1 MSGQSD
7 DELLGMGSRI
17 TRRDFFNGAMVA
29 SGAALVAGCSGD
41 AGKAADGP
49 WAPSGSSWTGYGGV
63 GDYAWSNGN
72 TQAVVDAAH
81 GIRDGLYADP
91 SAKAV
96 DEDFDLVIVGG
107 GFSGMTAAYEFS
119 KRAGAGKTC
128 LLLDNHP
135 VVGGEA
141 KQNEFEVDGQRLIA
155 PQGSNG
161 AIVPRPAYVRGSFGE
176 GTYDIFTDY
185 YREFGLP
192 TEYDLEPLGGG
203 AEKYELTDYHF
214 GPMAPAWEKAYATG
228 YHFPGTGWVA
238 DPTKD
243 GFAKTPWSA
252 SAKKQL
258 DDFVADRRDGLAGV
272 ADPEKWLDTLT
283 YYQLLD
289 KLGYGAEV
297 RNYIDPGIAVGNYGV
312 CGSGISAF
320 AAHRL
325 RLPGTTIKDKVISS
339 SDIGLV
345 SFPGGN
351 TAFMRIMLARMIPGA
366 IRTQETGSLASVGGT
381 IDPAK
386 LDRAGNKVRI
396 RTGSTAIDVRHP
408 GDAAKA
414 DHAIVSYVCDGK
426 VRRVR
431 AKAVVMASG
440 GWVNRHI
447 VADMPEGHRKAY
459 GEFHHGPV
467 MIANVALRN
476 WRAFDRLGF
485 TNTRWFDALGW
496 QTSIRR
502 NVDMG
507 GAKTFT
513 PDSPTV
519 LTFYIPFLHPNL
531 PGPQQGPAGRAQLFT
546 TSYADFERQLR
557 EQLTAGFAAAG
568 FDAKR
573 DIAGI
578 ILNRWGHAYVAPQP
592 GFYFGRD
599 GAPPPSDV
607 IRQPHG
613 RIVFAHSELLGEMA
627 MAHAMHEAHRAAGQV
642 MDML

>member
-1 MSGQSD
+1 MSGQRD

-17 TRRDFFNGAMVA
+17 TRRDFFNGTLAA
-29 SGAALVAGCSGD
+29 SGAALMAGCGRGASGD
-41 AGKAADGP
+41 GNNP
-49 WAPSGSSWTGYGGV
+49 WAPSGSPWTGYGGV

-72 TQAVVDAAH
+72 TRAVVDAAH

-91 SAKAV
+91 TMKTV
-96 DEDFDLVIVGG
+96 DEEFDLVIVGG
-107 GFSGMTAAYEFS
+107 GFSGMTAAYEFF
-119 KRAGAGKTC
+119 KRSAAGATC
-128 LLLDNHP
+128 LLIENHP

-141 KQNEFEVDGQRLIA
+141 KQNEFDVDGHRLIA

-161 AIVPRPAYVRGSFGE
+161 AVVPNDNYVRGTFGD
-176 GTYDIFTDY
+176 GNYDIFTDY

-192 TEYDLEPLGGG
+192 TKYALEPLGGG
-203 AEKYELTDYHF
+203 AEKYSLTDYHF

-228 YHFPGTGWVA
+228 YHFPGTGWVK

-252 SAKKQL
+252 SAQKDL
-258 DDFVADRRDGLAGV
+258 DDFVADRRDVLSGV
-272 ADPEKWLDTLT
+272 ANPEAWLDSIT
-283 YYQLLD
+283 YYDLLD

-297 RNYIDPGIAVGNYGV
+297 RSYIDPGIAVGNYGV
-312 CGSGISAF
+312 CGNGISAYS
-320 AAHRL
+320 AHRL
-325 RLPGTTIKDKVISS
+325 RLPGTTIKGKVISS
-339 SDIGLV
+339 PDIGLV

-351 TAFMRIMLARMIPGA
+351 TAFMRIMLQRMIPGA
-366 IRTQETGSLASVGGT
+366 IQTEAKGSLAAIGGT
-381 IDPAK
+381 IDPTR
-386 LDRAGNKVRI
+386 LDRPGNKIRI
-396 RTGSTAIDVRHP
+396 RGGSTAIDVRHSEDP
-408 GDAAKA
+408 AKA
-414 DHAIVSYVCDGK
+414 GHAIVSYARGGK
-426 VRRVR
+426 LRRVR

-440 GWVNRHI
+440 GWVNRRI
-447 VADMPEGHRKAY
+447 VVDMPDDHRNAY
-459 GEFHHGPV
+459 AEFHHGPV
-467 MIANVALRN
+467 MVANVALRN
-476 WRAFDRLGF
+476 WRFFDKLSF

-507 GAKTFT
+507 GAETFT

-519 LTFYIPFLHPNL
+519 LTFYIPFLHPEL
-531 PGPQQGPAGRAQLFT
+531 PGPQQGMAGRATLFA
-546 TSYADFERQLR
+546 TSYSNFERQLR
-557 EQLTAGFAAAG
+557 QQLTTGFAVAG

-607 IRQPHG
+607 IRKPHG

-627 MAHAMHEAHRAAGQV
+627 MAHAMHEAYRAVGQV
-642 MDML
+642 MEMM

>member
-1 MSGQSD
+1 MN
-7 DELLGMGSRI
+7 SRI
-17 TRRDFFNGAMVA
+17 TRRDFVNGVIAAGGAGLM
-29 SGAALVAGCSGD
+29 SGCGGP
-41 AGKAADGP
+41 GGAADGP
-49 WAPSGSSWTGYGGV
+49 WAPSGSPWTGYGGV

-81 GIRDGLYADP
+81 GIRDRLYADP
-91 SAKAV
+91 AAKPV

-119 KRAGAGKTC
+119 KRAAAGATC

-141 KQNEFEVDGQRLIA
+141 KQNEFDVDGHRLIA

-161 AIVPRPAYVRGSFGE
+161 AIVPHANYVRGSFGE

-192 TEYDLEPLGGG
+192 TKYELEPLGGG

-214 GPMAPAWEKAYATG
+214 GPMVPAWEKAYATG
-228 YHFPGTGWVA
+228 YHFPGKGWVA
-238 DPTKD
+238 NPTKD
-243 GFAKTPWSA
+243 GFASTPWSEGA
-252 SAKKQL
+252 RRQL
-258 DDFVADRRDGLAGV
+258 DDFVADRRDVLAGV
-272 ADPEKWLDTLT
+272 PDPEKWLDTIT
-283 YYQLLD
+283 YYDLLD

-297 RNYIDPGIAVGNYGV
+297 RSYIDPGIAVGNYGMS
-312 CGSGISAF
+312 GSAISAF

-325 RLPGTTIKDKVISS
+325 RLPGTTIKGKVISS

-351 TAFMRIMLARMIPGA
+351 TAFMRIMLQRMIPGA
-366 IRTQETGSLASVGGT
+366 IRTEGQGSLAAVGGT
-381 IDPAK
+381 IEPAK
-386 LDRAGNKVRI
+386 IDRPGNRVRI
-396 RTGSTAIDVRHP
+396 RLGSTAIDVRHP
-408 GDAAKA
+408 GDPAKA
-414 DHAIVSYVCDGK
+414 EHAIVSYVRDGK
-426 VRRVR
+426 VRRAR

-440 GWVNRHI
+440 GWVNRNI
-447 VADMPEGHRKAY
+447 VADLPAAHRAAY

-476 WRAFDRLGF
+476 WRFFDKLGF

-502 NVDMG
+502 NVVLG
-507 GAKTFT
+507 KAEPFT

-519 LTFYIPFLHPNL
+519 LTFYIPFLHPDL
-531 PGPQQGPAGRAQLFT
+531 PGAAQGPAGRARLFA

-599 GAPPPSDV
+599 GAPPPSDI

-627 MAHAMHEAHRAAGQV
+627 MAHAMHEAHRAAGQI
-642 MDML
+642 MTML

>member
-1 MSGQSD
+1 MSGQRS

-17 TRRDFFNGAMVA
+17 TRRDFVNG
-29 SGAALVAGCSGD
+29 ALVAGGAALMSGCGGTG
-41 AGKAADGP
+41 ATDGP
-49 WAPSGSSWTGYGGV
+49 WAPSGSPWTGFGGV

-72 TQAVVDAAH
+72 TRAVVDAAH
-81 GIRDGLYADP
+81 GIRDRLYPDP
-91 SAKAV
+91 AARAV
-96 DEDFDLVIVGG
+96 DEDFDLVVVGG

-119 KRAGAGKTC
+119 KRAADGATC

-141 KQNEFEVDGQRLIA
+141 KQNEFDVDGHRLIA

-161 AIVPRPAYVRGSFGE
+161 AIVPLPGYVRGSFGE

-228 YHFPGTGWVA
+228 YHFPGKGWVA
-238 DPTKD
+238 NPTGD
-243 GFAKTPWSA
+243 GFANTPWPA
-252 SAKKQL
+252 PVRKEL
-258 DDFVADRRDGLAGV
+258 DDFVADRRDILAGV
-272 ADPEKWLDTLT
+272 PDPEAWLDTIT
-283 YYQLLD
+283 YYDLLD
-289 KLGYGAEV
+289 KLGYGEEV
-297 RNYIDPGIAVGNYGV
+297 RNYIDPAIAVGNYGM
-312 CGSGISAF
+312 CGNAISGYS
-320 AAHRL
+320 AHRL
-325 RLPGTTIKDKVISS
+325 RLPGTTIKGKVISS

-351 TAFMRIMLARMIPGA
+351 TAFMRIMLQRMIPGA
-366 IRTQETGSLASVGGT
+366 IRTQGKGSLAPVGGT

-386 LDRAGNKVRI
+386 LDLAGNKVRI
-396 RTGSTAIDVRHP
+396 RPGSTAIDVRHP
-408 GDAAKA
+408 GDPAKA
-414 DHAIVSYVCDGK
+414 DHAIVSYVREGK
-426 VRRVR
+426 IRRVR

-440 GWVNRHI
+440 GWVNRNI
-447 VADMPEGHRKAY
+447 VADMPEGHRAAY
-459 GEFHHGPV
+459 AEFHHGPV
-467 MIANVALRN
+467 MVANVALRH
-476 WRAFDRLGF
+476 WRFFDKLGF
-485 TNTRWFDALGW
+485 TNTRWSDALGW

-502 NVDMG
+502 NVALG
-507 GAKTFT
+507 KTGTFT

-519 LTFYIPFLHPNL
+519 LTFYIPFLHPEL
-531 PGPQQGPAGRAQLFT
+531 PGPAQGPAARARLFA
-546 TSYADFERQLR
+546 TSYGDFERQLR

-599 GAPPPSDV
+599 GAPPPSDI
-607 IRQPHG
+607 IRRPHG
-613 RIVFAHSELLGEMA
+613 RVVFAHSELLGEMA
-627 MAHAMHEAHRAAGQV
+627 MAHAMHEAYRAAGQV
-642 MDML
+642 MTML